1 MRKAAVAILA
11 VLAASVS
18 ARAAAI
24 GASSTIKAVPICPD
38 RAAVTRE
45 PQEP

>member
-1 MRKAAVAILA
+1 MRTVAILA

-24 GASSTIKAVPICPD
+24 GASSTIEAVTVYPD
-38 RAAVTRE
+38 GAAVTRE